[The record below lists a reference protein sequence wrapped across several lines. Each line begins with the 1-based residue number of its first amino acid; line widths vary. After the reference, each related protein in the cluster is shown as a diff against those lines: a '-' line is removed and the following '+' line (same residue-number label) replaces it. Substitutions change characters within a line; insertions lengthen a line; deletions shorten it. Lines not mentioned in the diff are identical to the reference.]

1 MNNSMSSA
9 ISLAVP
15 RAFARHGV
23 IQTGAA
29 AMLLGAALLAT
40 SGARAAD
47 VERDDN
53 LARPAA
59 PAPAVPAVPPAPPA
73 APAGAQPRSAEA
85 AAEARARAAEAAA
98 ARKAEAAA
106 KTEEQREAARAK
118 REEKLREAQER
129 LNEAASEVA
138 ALAAERAA
146 EAVEG
151 IQFWADGN
159 SRRSVIGV
167 QLSTDY
173 RSDGAKVE
181 DVSPGGP
188 AESAG
193 VRAGDVIVRVN
204 GEEIKGG
211 GSRLVAR
218 LLREVKPDSKVKLRV
233 ERDGKGRDIE
243 VVSRAFSPE
252 VFAYRNDPP
261 PGVPDPGRL
270 GQFNFQFGPRSE
282 LRGLEV
288 TTLTPQLG
296 RYFGTSKGVLVVRA
310 PSDETLK
317 LQDGDVILAIDGREP
332 TSSSHIARIL
342 SSYQPGE
349 KLTLRVMREQKVQDV
364 IVTLPERTS
373 PGRERTRTTFLY
385 GTRM

>member
-1 MNNSMSSA
+1 
-9 ISLAVP
+9 
-15 RAFARHGV
+15 V

-29 AMLLGAALLAT
+29 AVLLGAALLAT

-53 LARPAA
+53 IARPVAPAPAA
-59 PAPAVPAVPPAPPA
+59 PAAPPAPPA
-73 APAGAQPRSAEA
+73 PVAGSPQRSAET
-85 AAEARARAAEAAA
+85 AEARAKAA
-98 ARKAEAAA
+98 
-106 KTEEQREAARAK
+106 EQREANRAK

-129 LNEAASEVA
+129 LNQAASDVA

-151 IQFWADGN
+151 IQSWADGN
-159 SRRSVIGV
+159 PRRSVIGV
-167 QLSTDY
+167 QLSSDY
-173 RSDGAKVE
+173 RGEGAKVE

-193 VRAGDVIVRVN
+193 VRAGDLIVRVN
-204 GEEIKGG
+204 GQEIKGG
-211 GSRLVAR
+211 GSRQVVQ
-218 LLREVKPDSKVKLRV
+218 LLREVRPDSKVKLRV
-233 ERDGKGRDIE
+233 ERDGKERDIE
-243 VVSRAFSPE
+243 VVARAFSPG
-252 VFAYRNDPP
+252 VFVYRNEPP
-261 PGVPDPGRL
+261 PGVPDSGRF
-270 GQFNFQFGPRSE
+270 GQFNFQFGPRTE

-310 PSDETLK
+310 PSDDTLK

-342 SSYQPGE
+342 GSYQPGE
-349 KLTLRVMREQKVQDV
+349 KLTLRVMRDQKVQDV
-364 IVTLPERTS
+364 VVTLLDRPS
-373 PGRERTRTTFLY
+373 GRERTRTTWLN
-385 GTRM
+385 GTMM